1 MSTAN
6 LGSLLIGSSQADVMK
21 DWYRA
26 CFSPEETEMGS
37 FAFGGSQV
45 FIEEH
50 SEVSGAAENPHRI
63 ILNLDVTGC
72 RDLEAHLQSQGV
84 TWERPVEQTPFGLIG
99 TVADP
104 DGNLVQIIEWGA
116 TPDEGHGG

>member
-6 LGSLLIGSSQADVMK
+6 LGSLLIGSSQVDAMK

-26 CFSPEETEMGS
+26 CFSPTETEMGS
-37 FAFGGSQV
+37 FVFGACQI

-63 ILNLDVTGC
+63 VLNLDVTGC

-84 TWERPVEQTPFGLIG
+84 TWERPVEQMPFGLIG

-116 TPDEGHGG
+116 VPDEGHGG